1 MTPLQSALATYAAAV
16 RSLRSSVPSA
26 DEPAHQPLFKAL
38 LDSLLPLVPG
48 APSGIVAVA
57 EYTMPGVG
65 RPDIALKLGAEPA
78 RAHVELKSQGKTVDE
93 EPRGTGHDR
102 NQFRRFCNLPVW
114 AVSDFQRI
122 ALWNRNVMCGVT
134 DVVPK
139 RALEAACTPAKA
151 AALIAA
157 HDTESLK
164 RILYSLATAQPPV
177 ATNARDVATNL
188 AHAARFV
195 RDTVAPRLAELAA
208 EGKTSEPLQLVR
220 EEFRTRLYMHP
231 VAAGYPA
238 GDFDPLFA
246 GAFAQTLAF
255 GLLLVRE
262 ATGLAVDDTAHR
274 RMPTAHP
281 LLKTTLEAVLHP
293 TITADLGA
301 GLDLMFG
308 TINAISP
315 ILLARA
321 PGGTDPILYFYEDF
335 LTVFDPEAK
344 KRHGVFYTPIEVVR
358 FQVAAMQR
366 VLRDELGTQ
375 ALLDPNV
382 TVLDPAT
389 GTGTYLLGCVEAAR
403 ADAGAAGPG
412 YVPPAL
418 RSLADRLFGLELL
431 VGPYA
436 VAHFRLQH
444 ELKAAG
450 APMTGRLNVFLADT
464 LARPGTTLASPHL
477 GLLSGPIQ
485 QEYLAADNVKQ
496 TRPIL
501 AVIGNPPYKR
511 LAEGETARLVGSWI
525 GGDQITEGLWDSFKA
540 PVRDAG
546 WGGELNTFPDLYIA
560 FWRWTLWRLFEAPG
574 ALGRGV
580 ACLIT
585 NRTFLAGH
593 PYAGLRQ
600 RLRERFDAIEVY
612 DLRGDGRASRPAG
625 VTEDGGVFDILAGT
639 AITLAWAK
647 GSPKLPGTLA
657 TVSYND
663 AWTAGAFTR
672 AAKLEW
678 LRNGTPSGRL
688 SGGVPAMAG
697 PMDDMRPAPINFPNW
712 IGLDECFIVRS
723 SGIQTKRDDVVY
735 DFSRASLVQKIDRFV
750 VGPLNEIET
759 AFNPT
764 ELKPLAAARAVGRVD
779 TFLKEVGYRPFDT
792 RHHYQHPA
800 WNDRLRTRAELQSTW
815 GNSNLC
821 LYALPS
827 RTGDGPAV
835 WCHALLPDYHAF
847 RGSTGGYAFLLYDR
861 RPMSHP
867 VNLTPRILERLEA
880 THGTTSAPLEVFDAI
895 LCLLSARSYTVRF
908 AADLEGNFPHV
919 PFPRDQTVMAKA
931 IELGARF
938 RALQTFASPANLIHN
953 CAVIATAPGAV
964 TTLANDI
971 AYVGGAIILG
981 SDGTA
986 RVEGIPATIWDFSV
1000 SGYALLPRWLDH
1012 RKGQRVDAAMLDA
1025 IRDLVAR
1032 IGHLIALMTE
1042 ADAILISAL
1051 VNPLTRTD
1059 FAL

>member
-1 MTPLQSALATYAAAV
+1 MTPLQSALATYATAV
-16 RSLRSSVPSA
+16 RSLRASVPSA

-38 LDSLLPLVPG
+38 LDSLLPLIPG
-48 APSGIVAVA
+48 APPGIVAVA

-93 EPRGTGHDR
+93 EPRGVGHDR

-122 ALWNRNVMCGVT
+122 ALWNRNLMCGVT

-139 RALEAACTPAKA
+139 RALEVTCTATKA

-157 HDTESLK
+157 HDTDVLK
-164 RILYSLATAQPPV
+164 RILYVLATAQPPV
-177 ATNARDVATNL
+177 ATNAREVATNL

-208 EGKTSEPLQLVR
+208 VGTTGEPLQLVR
-220 EEFRTRLYMHP
+220 DEFRTRLYMHP

-274 RMPTAHP
+274 RMPNAHP

-321 PGGTDPILYFYEDF
+321 PGGSDPILYFYEDF

-344 KRHGVFYTPIEVVR
+344 KRHGVFYTPVEVVR

-403 ADAGAAGPG
+403 TDAGLAGPG

-485 QEYLAADNVKQ
+485 QEHLAADSVKQ

-511 LAEGETARLVGSWI
+511 LEEGETATLVGAWI
-525 GGDQITEGLWDSFKA
+525 GGDQMTDGLWDSFKS

-546 WGGELNTFPDLYIA
+546 WGGDLNTFPDLYVA

-580 ACLIT
+580 VCLIT

-600 RLRERFDAIEVY
+600 RLRERFDTIEVY

-625 VTEDGGVFDILAGT
+625 ITEDGPVFDILAGT
-639 AITLAWAK
+639 AITIAWAR
-647 GSPKLPGTLA
+647 GGPKPAGALA
-657 TVSYND
+657 TTTYHD
-663 AWTAGAFTR
+663 AWTAGAFSR
-672 AAKLEW
+672 AAKLAW
-678 LRNGTPSGRL
+678 LTSGTALGRL
-688 SGGVPAMAG
+688 AGGVPASAG
-697 PMDDMRPAPINFPNW
+697 ALDDMRPAPINFPNW
-712 IGLDECFIVRS
+712 IGLDECFIFRS
-723 SGIQTKRDDVVY
+723 SGMETKRDEVVY
-735 DFSRASLVQKIDRFV
+735 DFLRASLVQKVDHYVSAPIAAV
-750 VGPLNEIET
+750 QE

-764 ELKPLAAARAVGRVD
+764 DLKPFASARAAGRVD
-779 TFLKEVGYRPFDT
+779 AFIKQAAYRPFDT
-792 RHHYQHPA
+792 RCHYRHPA
-800 WNDRLRTRAELQSTW
+800 WNDRLRTQFQSLW
-815 GNSNLC
+815 GEENFC
-821 LYALPS
+821 LFALPT

-835 WCHALLPDYHAF
+835 WCHALVPDRHAF
-847 RGSTGGYAFLLYDR
+847 RGSTGGYAFPLYDN
-861 RPMSHP
+861 RPLSHP
-867 VNLTPRILERLEA
+867 VNLAPRLLERLEIA
-880 THGTTSAPLEVFDAI
+880 YGTLPAPQNVFDAI
-895 LCLLSARSYTVRF
+895 LCLLSARSYTLRF
-908 AADLEGNFPHV
+908 AADLEGDFPHV
-919 PFPRDQTVMAKA
+919 PFPRDPTVMARA
-931 IELGARF
+931 AALGARF
-938 RALQTFASPANLIHN
+938 RALQTFDSPADPAHN
-953 CAVIATAPGAV
+953 TAIVATAPGAA
-964 TTLANDI
+964 TLLASGISRD
-971 AYVGGAIILG
+971 AGAIVLG
-981 SDGTA
+981 SDGSA
-986 RVEGIPATIWDFSV
+986 RVEGVSTAVWDFTI
-1000 SGYALLPRWLDH
+1000 SGYAILPRWLAH
-1012 RKGQRVDAAMLDA
+1012 RRGQKVDAAMLDA
-1025 IRDLVAR
+1025 VRDLVAR
-1032 IGHLIALMTE
+1032 VGQLIALMTE
-1042 ADAILISAL
+1042 ADDIL
-1051 VNPLTRTD
+1051 VNALSDSLSRSD
-1059 FAL
+1059 FAI

>member
-1 MTPLQSALATYAAAV
+1 MTPVQSALAAYATAV
-16 RSLRSSVPSA
+16 RNLRGSVPSA

-38 LDSLLPLVPG
+38 LDALLPLVLGVP
-48 APSGIVAVA
+48 PGIVVVA

-65 RPDIALKLGAEPA
+65 RPDIALNLGAEPA
-78 RAHVELKSQGKTVDE
+78 RAHVELKTQGKPVDE

-122 ALWNRNVMCGVT
+122 ALWNRNALCKAT
-134 DVVPK
+134 DLVPK
-139 RALEAACTPAKA
+139 RALEAACTAAKA

-157 HDTESLK
+157 HNTESLE
-164 RILYSLATAQPPV
+164 RILYALATAQPPA
-177 ATNARDVATNL
+177 ATNAREVATNL

-195 RDTVAPRLAELAA
+195 RDTVAPRLAELAG
-208 EGKTSEPLQLVR
+208 EGKTGEPLQLVR

-231 VAAGYPA
+231 VSAGYPA

-262 ATGLAVDDTAHR
+262 ATGLPVDDTAHR
-274 RMPTAHP
+274 RMPGAHP

-293 TITADLGA
+293 TITTDLGA
-301 GLDLMFG
+301 GLDLMLG
-308 TINAISP
+308 TVNATSP
-315 ILLARA
+315 ALLVRA

-344 KRHGVFYTPIEVVR
+344 KRHGVFYTPVEVVR

-366 VLRDELGTQ
+366 VLREELGTQ

-403 ADAGAAGPG
+403 ADAEPAGPG
-412 YVPPAL
+412 NVPPAL
-418 RSLADRLFGLELL
+418 RSLAERLFGLELL

-436 VAHFRLQH
+436 VAHYRLQH

-450 APMTGRLNVFLADT
+450 APMTGRLNVFLGDT
-464 LARPGTTLASPHL
+464 LARPGATLASPHL

-485 QEYLAADNVKQ
+485 KEYEAADNVKQ

-511 LAEGETARLVGSWI
+511 LEEGETATLVGSWI
-525 GGDQITEGLWDSFKA
+525 GGDEASDGLWDSFKA

-625 VTEDGGVFDILAGT
+625 VTEDGPVFDILAGT
-639 AITLAWAK
+639 AITLAWSK
-647 GSPKLPGTLA
+647 GDPKPAGTLA
-657 TVSYND
+657 PVLYHDSW
-663 AWTAGAFTR
+663 AAGTFSR
-672 AAKLEW
+672 AAKLAW
-678 LRNGTPSGRL
+678 LTSGTTTGRL
-688 SGGVPAMAG
+688 AGGVPACAG
-697 PMDDMRPAPINFPNW
+697 ALDDMRPAPVSFPKW
-712 IGLDECFIVRS
+712 IGLDECFVFRS
-723 SGIQTKRDDVVY
+723 SGMQTKRDDVVY
-735 DFSRASLVQKIDRFV
+735 DVSHAALAQKVDRFV
-750 VGPLNEIET
+750 SGPLVEMKA

-764 ELKPLAAARAVGRVD
+764 QSKPFEVARAVGRVD
-779 TFLKEVGYRPFDT
+779 TLIKKAGYRPFDM
-792 RHHYQHPA
+792 RHHYRHPA
-800 WNDRLRTRAELQSTW
+800 WNDRLRTELQSIW
-815 GNSNLC
+815 GNDNLC
-821 LYALPS
+821 LYAMPS
-827 RTGDGPAV
+827 KTGNGPAV

-847 RGSTGGYAFLLYDR
+847 RGSTGGFAFPLYDR
-861 RPMSHP
+861 RPLSHP
-867 VNLTPRILERLEA
+867 VNLAPRLLDRLKA
-880 THGTTSAPLEVFDAI
+880 AHGAPPVPQEVFDAI
-895 LCLLSARSYTVRF
+895 LCLLSARSYTLRF
-908 AADLEGNFPHV
+908 AADLEGDFPHI
-919 PFPRDQTVMAKA
+919 PFPSDPAVMARA
-931 IELGARF
+931 AALGGRI
-938 RALQTFASPANLIHN
+938 RALQTFAAPPHPAHGT
-953 CAVIATAPGAV
+953 ATIATAPGPETRLASGV
-964 TTLANDI
+964 TYDA
-971 AYVGGAIILG
+971 GAITLG
-981 SDGTA
+981 GDGTA
-986 RVEGIPATIWDFSV
+986 RVEGVPRAVWDFAV
-1000 SGYALLPRWLDH
+1000 SGYALLPRWLAH
-1012 RKGQRVDAAMLDA
+1012 RRGQRVDAATLDA
-1025 IRDLVAR
+1025 VRDLVAR
-1032 IGHLIALMTE
+1032 IGHLVALITE
-1042 ADAILISAL
+1042 ADAVLADAL
-1051 VNPLTRTD
+1051 SDPLSRTD
-1059 FAL
+1059 LAL

>member
-1 MTPLQSALATYAAAV
+1 MTPVQSALATYATAV
-16 RSLRSSVPSA
+16 RNLRGSVPSA

-38 LDSLLPLVPG
+38 LDALLLLVPG
-48 APSGIVAVA
+48 APMGIVAVA
-57 EYTMPGVG
+57 EYTMPGIG

-78 RAHVELKSQGKTVDE
+78 RAHVELKAQGKPVDG

-102 NQFRRFCNLPVW
+102 HQFRRFCNLPVW

-122 ALWNRNVMCGVT
+122 SLWNRNVLCEVT
-134 DVVPK
+134 DLVPK
-139 RALEAACTPAKA
+139 RALEAACTAAKA

-157 HDTESLK
+157 HDTKFLERL
-164 RILYSLATAQPPV
+164 LYALATAQPPV
-177 ATNARDVATNL
+177 ATSAREVATNL

-208 EGKTSEPLQLVR
+208 EGKTGEPLQLIR
-220 EEFRTRLYMHP
+220 EEFRSRLYMHP

-238 GDFDPLFA
+238 VDFDSLFA

-262 ATGLAVDDTAHR
+262 ATGVAVDDTSYR
-274 RMPTAHP
+274 RMPNAHT

-308 TINAISP
+308 TINAINP
-315 ILLARA
+315 ALLARK
-321 PGGTDPILYFYEDF
+321 PGGHDPIIYFYEDF

-366 VLRDELGTQ
+366 VLREELGTQ

-382 TVLDPAT
+382 TVVDPAT

-412 YVPPAL
+412 YVAPAL
-418 RSLADRLFGLELL
+418 RGLADRLFGLELL

-450 APMTGRLNVFLADT
+450 APITGRLNVFLADT
-464 LARPGTTLASPHL
+464 LAKPGTTLASPQL

-485 QEYLAADNVKQ
+485 QEYLAADGVKQ

-511 LAEGETARLVGSWI
+511 LEEGETATLVGSWI
-525 GGDQITEGLWDSFKA
+525 GGDQMTEGLWDSFKA

-546 WGGELNTFPDLYIA
+546 WGGDLNTFPDLYVA

-625 VTEDGGVFDILAGT
+625 VTEDGPVFDILAGT
-639 AITLAWAK
+639 AITLAWARGGAK
-647 GSPKLPGTLA
+647 PVGSLA
-657 TVSYND
+657 ATTYHD
-663 AWTAGAFTR
+663 AWTAGAFSR
-672 AAKLEW
+672 AAKLAW
-678 LRNGTPSGRL
+678 LTSGTALGRL
-688 SGGVPAMAG
+688 AGGAPASAG
-697 PMDDMRPAPINFPNW
+697 AMDDMRPAPINFPNW
-712 IGLDECFIVRS
+712 IGLDECFLFRS
-723 SGIQTKRDDVVY
+723 SGMETKRDEVVY
-735 DFSRASLVQKIDRFV
+735 DFLRASLTHKVDHYVSAPVSAVQ
-750 VGPLNEIET
+750 E

-764 ELKPLAAARAVGRVD
+764 DLKPFASARAVGRVD
-779 TFLKEVGYRPFDT
+779 AFLKQAAYRPFDT
-792 RHHYQHPA
+792 RHHYRHPA
-800 WNDRLRTRAELQSTW
+800 WNDRLRTQFQSVW
-815 GNSNLC
+815 GDENLC
-821 LYALPS
+821 LFALPT

-835 WCHALLPDYHAF
+835 WCHALIPDRHAF
-847 RGSTGGYAFLLYDR
+847 RGSTGGYAFPLYDH
-861 RPMSHP
+861 RPLSHP
-867 VNLTPRILERLEA
+867 VNLTPRLLERLEIA
-880 THGTTSAPLEVFDAI
+880 HGASLAPQDVFDAI
-895 LCLLSARSYTVRF
+895 LCLLSARSYTLRF
-908 AADLEGNFPHV
+908 AADLEGDFPHV
-919 PFPRDQTVMAKA
+919 PFPRDPKVMARA
-931 IELGARF
+931 ANLGARI
-938 RALQTFASPANLIHN
+938 RSLQTFAAPPGPAHDL
-953 CAVIATAPGAV
+953 ATVATAPGAE
-964 TTLANDI
+964 TKLAGGVAHD
-971 AYVGGAIILG
+971 AGAITLG
-981 SDGTA
+981 SDGTT
-986 RVEGIPATIWDFSV
+986 RVEGVPTAVWDFAV
-1000 SGYALLPRWLDH
+1000 SGYALLPRWLAY

-1025 IRDLVAR
+1025 VRDLVAR
-1032 IGHLIALMTE
+1032 IGHLVTLVTD
-1042 ADAILISAL
+1042 ADAVLIDAL
-1051 VNPLTRTD
+1051 SNPLNRAD

>member
-1 MTPLQSALATYAAAV
+1 MTPIQSALATYAASV
-16 RSLRSSVPSA
+16 RSLRTSVPLA

-38 LDSLLPLVPG
+38 LDNLLPLVAG
-48 APSGIVAVA
+48 APSGVVAVA
-57 EYTMPGVG
+57 EYKMPGIG

-78 RAHVELKSQGKTVDE
+78 RAHVELKAQGKKVDE
-93 EPRGTGHDR
+93 EPGGAGHDK

-114 AVSDFQRI
+114 AVSDFQRL
-122 ALWNRNVMCGVT
+122 ALWNRDEMREVT
-134 DVVPK
+134 DLVPK
-139 RALEAACTPAKA
+139 RALEATCTTAKA
-151 AALIAA
+151 TTLIAGQ
-157 HDTESLK
+157 DTTALT
-164 RILYSLATAQPPV
+164 RILYALATAQPPI
-177 ATNARDVATNL
+177 ATNAREVATNL

-208 EGKTSEPLQLVR
+208 DGKTGEPLQLVR

-262 ATGLAVDDTAHR
+262 ATGLIVDDTAHR
-274 RMPTAHP
+274 HMPTAHP
-281 LLKTTLEAVLHP
+281 LLKTTLEAALHP
-293 TITADLGA
+293 TITTDLGA

-315 ILLARA
+315 ALLART
-321 PGGTDPILYFYEDF
+321 PGGHDPILYFYEDF

-366 VLRDELGTQ
+366 VLRDELNTQ

-403 ADAGAAGPG
+403 ADAGTAGPG
-412 YVPPAL
+412 YVAPAL
-418 RSLADRLFGLELL
+418 RDLADRLYGLELL

-450 APMTGRLNVFLADT
+450 APITGRLNVFLADT

-485 QEYLAADNVKQ
+485 QEYQAADGVKQ

-501 AVIGNPPYKR
+501 AIIGNPPYKR
-511 LAEGETARLVGSWI
+511 LAEGETATLVGGWV
-525 GGDQITEGLWDSFKA
+525 GGDQHTEGLWDSFKA

-546 WGGELNTFPDLYIA
+546 WSGDLNTFPDLYVA

-625 VTEDGGVFDILAGT
+625 VTEDGAVFDILAGT

-647 GSPKLPGTLA
+647 GGAKSSGSLA
-657 TVSYND
+657 SESTVKYHD
-663 AWTAGAFTR
+663 AWTAGAFSR
-672 AAKLEW
+672 AAKLAW
-678 LRNGTPSGRL
+678 LASGTSAGRL
-688 SGGVPAMAG
+688 PGGVPARAG
-697 PMDDMRPAPINFPNW
+697 ALDDMRPAPINFPNW
-712 IGLDECFIVRS
+712 IGLDECFIFWK
-723 SGIQTKRDDVVY
+723 SGVKTGQDD
-735 DFSRASLVQKIDRFV
+735 AV
-750 VGPLNEIET
+750 VGLTAAESLTKASAVLARRSPPIVGEILKVRHY
-759 AFNPT
+759 AF
-764 ELKPLAAARAVGRVD
+764 
-779 TFLKEVGYRPFDT
+779 RPFDV
-792 RHHYQHPA
+792 RYLY
-800 WNDRLRTRAELQSTW
+800 NDRRLVSRYGPELQAVL
-815 GNSNLC
+815 GLPPNPC
-821 LYALPS
+821 LYAMPS
-827 RTGDGPAV
+827 KTGDGPAV

-847 RGSTGGYAFLLYDR
+847 RGSTGGYAFPLHDQ

-867 VNLTPRILERLEA
+867 INLTTNLLDRLA
-880 THGTTSAPLEVFDAI
+880 TVHNAVSTPQNVFDAI
-895 LCLLSARSYTVRF
+895 LCLLSARSYTLRF
-908 AADLEGNFPHV
+908 AADLEGDFPHV
-919 PFPRDQTVMAKA
+919 PFPRDIGVMASA
-931 IELGARF
+931 AELGARI
-938 RALQTFASPANLIHN
+938 RALQTFAALPDPAYNTAMIT
-953 CAVIATAPGAV
+953 TAPSAS
-964 TTLANDI
+964 TELANNV
-971 AYVGGAIILG
+971 AYDAGAIILG

-986 RVEGIPATIWDFSV
+986 RVDGVPKAVWDFAV
-1000 SGYALLPRWLDH
+1000 SGYALLPRWLAH
-1012 RKGQRVDAAMLDA
+1012 RRRKKVDAAMLDA
-1025 IRDLVAR
+1025 VRDIVAR
-1032 IGHLIALMTE
+1032 IGQLIALMTD
-1042 ADAILISAL
+1042 ADTILASAL
-1051 VNPLTRTD
+1051 IDPLTRDD